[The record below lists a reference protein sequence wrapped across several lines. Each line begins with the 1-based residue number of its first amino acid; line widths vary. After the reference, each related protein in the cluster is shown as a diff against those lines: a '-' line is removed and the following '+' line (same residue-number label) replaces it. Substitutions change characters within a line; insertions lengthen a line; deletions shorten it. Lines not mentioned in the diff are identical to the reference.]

1 MLTGT
6 AWIAIAIFV
15 AVYSIIVSEKIH
27 RTKIALM
34 GAVALLLVKVMPQEE
49 AIAKID
55 FNTLG
60 LLTGM
65 MIIVAIAMRT
75 GMFEYMAVYLAKMVK
90 GNPAKIMTV
99 FFTFTAVTSA
109 FLDNVTTVLLVT
121 PIIFSIT
128 ATLKINPIPFLISEI
143 LASNIGGTATLIGDP
158 PNIMIGGAV
167 GLGFNEFIVN
177 LAPVVIVIGIVT
189 NWLFNMIYRKELVG
203 NPEAEKSIMA
213 MAEASYLQN
222 PALLKKVV
230 GVLMITILGFVL
242 HKVLHLESATVAM
255 GGAAALLLI
264 SRIEPEEIFKE
275 LEWNTLFFFIGLF
288 IVVGGLEVTGVIKLI
303 AVWGL
308 SITQSDIALLN
319 YLILWLSA
327 IASAFIDNI
336 PFVATMIPLIKS
348 MAEVGG
354 IDVSTLWWALSLGA
368 CLGGNGTIIG
378 ASANVVVSSIA
389 AGKGYPMTFL
399 GYMKI
404 AFPLMLVSIVICHAY
419 IYVRYL
425 M

>member
-1 MLTGT
+1 MLTGA
-6 AWIAIAIFV
+6 AWIAIAIFIT
-15 AVYSIIVSEKIH
+15 VYGLIVSEQVH

-34 GAVALLLVKVMPQEE
+34 GAVVLLLVKIMPQEE

-65 MIIVAIAMRT
+65 MIVVAIAMRT
-75 GMFEYMAVYLAKMVK
+75 GMFEYMAVLLAKKVK
-90 GNPAKIMTV
+90 GNPRNIMTV
-99 FFTFTAVTSA
+99 FFLFTAVTSA
-109 FLDNVTTVLLVT
+109 MLDNVTTVLLVT
-121 PIIFSIT
+121 PIVFSIT
-128 ATLKINPIPFLISEI
+128 ACLKTNPIPFLISEI

-167 GLGFNEFIVN
+167 GLGFNEFIIN
-177 LAPVVIVIGIVT
+177 LTPVVLVIGFVT
-189 NWLFNMIYRKELVG
+189 NWLFLWIYRKELVVS
-203 NPEAEKSIMA
+203 PEDQLCIMELDEKS
-213 MAEASYLQN
+213 YLEN
-222 PALLKKVV
+222 PVLLKKVL
-230 GVLMITILGFVL
+230 GVLAVTIAGFVL
-242 HKVLHLESATVAM
+242 HKALHLESATVAM
-255 GGAAALLLI
+255 TGAATLLLI

-288 IVVGGLEVTGVIKLI
+288 IVVGGLEATGVIRMI
-303 AVWGL
+303 AEWGL
-308 SITQSDIALLN
+308 SVTNSDIALLN

-354 IDVSTLWWALSLGA
+354 LDVSTLWWALALGA

-389 AGKGYPMTFL
+389 AGRGYPMTFV
-399 GYMKI
+399 GYMKV
-404 AFPLMLVSIVICHAY
+404 AFPLMLVSIVISHIY
-419 IYVRYL
+419 IYLRYI

>member
-109 FLDNVTTVLLVT
+109 LLDNVTTVLLVT

-167 GLGFNEFIVN
+167 GLGFNEFIIN
-177 LAPVVIVIGIVT
+177 LAPVVIVIGVVT
-189 NWLFNMIYRKELVG
+189 NWLFNRIYRKELVG
-203 NPEAEKSIMA
+203 NPEAERSIMA
-213 MAEASYLQN
+213 MDEASYLQN
-222 PALLKKVV
+222 PALLKKVIAVLTVTIV
-230 GVLMITILGFVL
+230 GFAL
-242 HKVLHLESATVAM
+242 HKVLHLESATIAM

-419 IYVRYL
+419 IYVR
-425 M
+425 